1 MLELR
6 VFKFAIMKESVW
18 RGIINTLVLCWKK
31 SANDK
36 IFNLKILRLKL
47 NFDSKI
53 WMLLKGLNMLLR
65 IKSLNIRD
73 KTLYKNIVSLFKKK
87 KKVNVYLYYFSIESS
102 LYELFIFYILKLL

>member
-1 MLELR
+1 MFELR

-31 SANDK
+31 SVNDK

-53 WMLLKGLNMLLR
+53 
-65 IKSLNIRD
+65 
-73 KTLYKNIVSLFKKK
+73 
-87 KKVNVYLYYFSIESS
+87 
-102 LYELFIFYILKLL
+102 

>member
-1 MLELR
+1 MFELR
-6 VFKFAIMKESVW
+6 VFKFAIMKESIW

-53 WMLLKGLNMLLR
+53 WMLLKGLNVLLR
-65 IKSLNIRD
+65 IKSFNIRD
-73 KTLYKNIVSLFKKK
+73 
-87 KKVNVYLYYFSIESS
+87 
-102 LYELFIFYILKLL
+102 